1 MLDEPT
7 PGANPAETLE
17 LAGRIKSLN
26 RQGLTMLLIE
36 QKLDVGAT
44 PADKVVVLDH
54 GEKIAEGPPDA
65 VRRDEEVISAYLG
78 RRRSCRAGDASAGGE
93 STKIV
98 FRHKTTYRER

>member
-54 GEKIAEGPPDA
+54 GEKIAEGPPDV

-78 RRRSCRAGDASAGGE
+78 RSAVLQ
-93 STKIV
+93 S
-98 FRHKTTYRER
+98 